1 MKYQTMLRLQK
12 CLYINIYLSAIWI
25 LTVGFFLHEKMQL
38 LGHLTKYL
46 ALTVFALFILIESA
60 RLYLGHYG
68 NLACRV
74 PELAGFLMLTV
85 LMQMPLVSFF
95 LFNPYLLSTP
105 TEVTLHVF
113 VWLISCLE
121 VVLGFLALK
130 EASSFAKTIYF
141 TQNSQKE
148 R

>member
-1 MKYQTMLRLQK
+1 MIRLHYRTMLRLQK
-12 CLYINIYLSAIWI
+12 CLYINIYLSLIWG
-25 LTVGFFLHEKMQL
+25 VVVAFFLYVKIEA

-46 ALTVFALFILIESA
+46 SVTVYTLLVVVESV

-68 NLACRV
+68 NLASSV

-105 TEVTLHVF
+105 TEVTLHTLLWAISISEIVF
-113 VWLISCLE
+113 
-121 VVLGFLALK
+121 GFLALRR
-130 EASSFAKTIYF
+130 ASNFAKTVYLS
-141 TQNSQKE
+141 N
-148 R
+148 